1 MRLFCIAAAAALIAA
16 PALAVPTDK
25 APAQP
30 SPTAGKSYQ
39 WDALGVTADKPAP
52 HKVAR
57 HGDRVSFPADVV
69 AARAGRGDAGSR
81 APAKDA
87 DPPPSKR

>member
-1 MRLFCIAAAAALIAA
+1 MRLFWMAAAAALIAA

-52 HKVAR
+52 RQVAR
-57 HGDRVSFPADVV
+57 HGDRVSFPAEVV
-69 AARAGRGDAGSR
+69 ADRGGRSDTGSK

-87 DPPPSKR
+87 KPPPSKR

>member
-1 MRLFCIAAAAALIAA
+1 MRLFWIAAAAALVAA
-16 PALAVPTDK
+16 PARAVPTDN

-30 SPTAGKSYQ
+30 SPTGSKSYQ

-52 HKVAR
+52 RQAAR
-57 HGDRVSFPADVV
+57 HGDRVSFPAEVV
-69 AARAGRGDAGSR
+69 ADRSGRGEPGSK